1 MDIEAWFGFIIL
13 YVIPIIYQTYKG
25 IEKKRNII
33 ITFIFSFIL
42 VSCAWGLFIAFL
54 MYSHYG
60 YNFFLDLNI
69 TLWIAAP
76 ILIFGGIPFLM
87 LLTYILSPFLSLYDY
102 YVDKGEIKFN
112 ISHVSILIK
121 KIFRK

>member
-25 IEKKRNII
+25 IEKKRNIF

-87 LLTYILSPFLSLYDY
+87 LLIYILSPFLSLYDY

-112 ISHVSILIK
+112 ISHVSILFK

>member
-1 MDIEAWFGFIIL
+1 MDIEAWFGFVIL
-13 YVIPIIYQTYKG
+13 YVIPIIYQTFKG
-25 IEKKRNII
+25 VEKKRNIL

-42 VSCAWGLFIAFL
+42 VSCSWGLFIAFL

-60 YNFFLDLNI
+60 YKFFLDLNI
-69 TLWIAAP
+69 TLWITAP
-76 ILIFGGIPFLM
+76 ILIFGGIPFIM
-87 LLTYILSPFLSLYDY
+87 LLFYIFSPFLSLYDY

-112 ISHVSILIK
+112 ISHVSELLK